1 MGRRWTF
8 QAQKRG
14 GVGSRGRWGEISI
27 LEALSK
33 GCGLDPEG
41 HGESV
46 AGLSRPDG
54 EAGHAF

>member
-1 MGRRWTF
+1 MGRRRTF

-14 GVGSRGRWGEISI
+14 GVGSRGRWGEIVS
-27 LEALSK
+27 LSK

-41 HGESV
+41 HGELV